1 MKIKADLSVK
11 GIESVKKKL
20 IQYRDVAYLLK
31 RIEELES
38 LVNKTDT
45 TYATVTE

>member
-11 GIESVKKKL
+11 GIESAKKKL
-20 IQYRDVAYLLK
+20 IQYRDVASLLR
-31 RIEELES
+31 RIEALES

-45 TYATVTE
+45 TNETITE